1 MTIDKQTAEGA
12 ASWVAPAARA
22 GAIRHVWVRGSDP
35 ARLGKGAVVGKG
47 HRVAHLGASRRISE
61 SRPVIDRQGVRGRVS
76 PVVWDALSNVSEADA
91 APVHAQRSPCGRL

>member
-61 SRPVIDRQGVRGRVS
+61 SRPVIDRQGVKYFTRT
-76 PVVWDALSNVSEADA
+76 
-91 APVHAQRSPCGRL
+91 RLIRYT